1 MISVSEFAKR
11 AGVARNSIYK
21 AIRAGR
27 VIKTDD
33 GIDETDPT
41 NADYLS
47 GSNPSVPRQ
56 VAPNQRPQ
64 SQNQNKSQ
72 NIPVD
77 INRAAID
84 AEKAKQQAIHWQLK
98 NQRQRGLLID
108 RELVNKGIE
117 ITDTEHHRLLADGSE
132 TIAKTAMNLTK
143 AGAEKEEII
152 EAVRNEISNSL
163 KAWKVKMS
171 RTLKMFYDE

>member
-1 MISVSEFAKR
+1 MISVSEFAKL

-27 VIKTDD
+27 VVKTDD
-33 GIDETDPT
+33 GIDETDPV
-41 NADYLS
+41 NAEYLS

-64 SQNQNKSQ
+64 SQSQ
-72 NIPVD
+72 NHIPPVD

-98 NQRQRGLLID
+98 NQRERGLLID

-163 KAWKVKMS
+163 KAWKVKIS